1 MTWHNV
7 MKSNKLKSGKKKMK
21 TVKGKMIMVG
31 RQDGALFATE
41 ALCRHMRWPLAYGA
55 TIKDGCVCLL
65 YTSPSPRDRG

>member
-41 ALCRHMRWPLAYGA
+41 AEIFRRVSWLRR
-55 TIKDGCVCLL
+55 TF
-65 YTSPSPRDRG
+65 